1 MIISLACLYAPVLF
15 QGSRLGQLRIYTIP
29 GILFCNITN
38 CSSAVLGRK
47 IFEHFSYIFMN
58 FETVFGPQNWS
69 TGHGLNNFEH
79 FKIFTIL
86 RRFYLTIDISG
97 AVIFA
102 MQSLRYWFRVKY
114 HLFEKKHSVG
124 FLQHPSD
131 IYRFISN
138 KVANQ
143 RHWSQP
149 YKLTTKNQDH
159 CITGSW
165 IANAGCVKEPKM
177 CSQETLL
184 LSFMIYRHIYKYCT
198 TSLSVEPYMAAPY
211 IPIINIFFE
220 EIW

>member
-211 IPIINIFFE
+211 IPIINIFYE

>member
-15 QGSRLGQLRIYTIP
+15 QGSRLGQLRIYTIQ

-38 CSSAVLGRK
+38 CSSAVLERK
-47 IFEHFSYIFMN
+47 IFEHFSYTFMN

-69 TGHGLNNFEH
+69 AGHGLNNFEH

-102 MQSLRYWFRVKY
+102 MQSLRYWFSVKY
-114 HLFEKKHSVG
+114 HLFENKISVG
-124 FLQHPSD
+124 FLQHTSD

-143 RHWSQP
+143 RHWPRP
-149 YKLTTKNQDH
+149 YKLTTKNQDQ
-159 CITGSW
+159 CITVSW
-165 IANAGCVKEPKM
+165 IANVGCVKEPKM
-177 CSQETLL
+177 CCQETLL

-198 TSLSVEPYMAAPY
+198 TSLSVEPYMAAHY
-211 IPIINIFFE
+211 IPMINIFYE
-220 EIW
+220 EI

>member
-1 MIISLACLYAPVLF
+1 
-15 QGSRLGQLRIYTIP
+15 
-29 GILFCNITN
+29 
-38 CSSAVLGRK
+38 
-47 IFEHFSYIFMN
+47 MN

-69 TGHGLNNFEH
+69 AGHGLNNFEH

-114 HLFEKKHSVG
+114 HLFEKKISVG
-124 FLQHPSD
+124 FLQHTSD
-131 IYRFISN
+131 INRFISN

-143 RHWSQP
+143 RHWPQP

-159 CITGSW
+159 CIRESW
-165 IANAGCVKEPKM
+165 IANVGCVKEPKM

-184 LSFMIYRHIYKYCT
+184 LSFMIYRHLYINIVLQAYILWRNIINSPQPDTKWNKYQVCCIHLIDKCVDFYLR
-198 TSLSVEPYMAAPY
+198 LSVT
-211 IPIINIFFE
+211 N
-220 EIW
+220 